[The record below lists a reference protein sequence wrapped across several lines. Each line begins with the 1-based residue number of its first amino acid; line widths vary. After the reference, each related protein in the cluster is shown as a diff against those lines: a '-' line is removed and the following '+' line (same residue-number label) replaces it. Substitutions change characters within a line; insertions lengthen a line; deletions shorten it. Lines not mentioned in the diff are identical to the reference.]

1 MKLCHWALFS
11 RIICIQLII
20 WGKFFFFLV
29 YFFVFVHYYYYFV
42 LVFTEGILVLT
53 FIMFLSSFLPFGSLE
68 ALQLPFLA
76 RVSGFVCFLDDNF
89 GVLYLSSLHL
99 RNAHCRGDVFLF
111 TQINLLGLNCEN

>member
-1 MKLCHWALFS
+1 MPLGIVFQNNLHSANNLGE
-11 RIICIQLII
+11 II
-20 WGKFFFFLV
+20 FFFGL
-29 YFFVFVHYYYYFV
+29 FFCVCSLLLLFCSRFYSGHP
-42 LVFTEGILVLT
+42 GT